1 MSPRVSAK
9 AYAEMIGM
17 SRLTVESWCRNML
30 LPASERRPNLP
41 PMVAHK
47 RGRAWAI
54 DVEATERA
62 QMAAG
67 GNPIERDLLRAS
79 LRK

>member
-1 MSPRVSAK
+1 
-9 AYAEMIGM
+9 
-17 SRLTVESWCRNML
+17 ML
-30 LPASERRPNLP
+30 LPAGERNPNLP
-41 PMVAHK
+41 PMVARK

-54 DVEATERA
+54 DVDATERA

-79 LRK
+79 LPK